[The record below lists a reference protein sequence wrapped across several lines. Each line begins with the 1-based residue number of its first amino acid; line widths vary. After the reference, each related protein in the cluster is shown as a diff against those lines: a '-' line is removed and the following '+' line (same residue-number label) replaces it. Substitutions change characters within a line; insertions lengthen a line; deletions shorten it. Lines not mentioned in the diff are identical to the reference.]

1 MLIHDIPSFF
11 LVKSCE
17 TQGPPAEA
25 EDENLRV
32 GKHGETMVFNY
43 HILPPKTNGFSMFF
57 WQTLS
62 PTGWWFGTF
71 LFFHILGIIIPTDFH
86 IFWEGLKSPTSQ
98 QSSLIQ
104 WYDVWFWLMATWPRT
119 SPHMVMTYGVCWLL
133 AIGRLD
139 YYGQL
144 YACSLLIWTTVDR
157 TLGGRR
163 NSALL
168 RVKSD
173 EKSMTWFSGKKK
185 TIALWEEL
193 AGWSHGGSHGKRGL
207 RDTSRYAE
215 CWALQTTCWIHIFVG
230 VNEYSW
236 GLPSG
241 KLT

>member
-1 MLIHDIPSFF
+1 
-11 LVKSCE
+11 
-17 TQGPPAEA
+17 
-25 EDENLRV
+25 
-32 GKHGETMVFNY
+32 
-43 HILPPKTNGFSMFF
+43 
-57 WQTLS
+57 LS

-104 WYDVWFWLMATWPRT
+104 RYDVWFWLMATWPRT

-185 TIALWEEL
+185 KPSRCGKNWQDEAMEEAMKKGDSEIHRDTLSAELCKQL
-193 AGWSHGGSHGKRGL
+193 AEFIFLLGWMSIHGGYPL
-207 RDTSRYAE
+207 
-215 CWALQTTCWIHIFVG
+215 
-230 VNEYSW
+230 VN
-236 GLPSG
+236 
-241 KLT
+241 